1 MKVKVIDHDEFLKDT
16 VSGAVVNV
24 DDHALAKAKRKKL
37 EAQQKQNEIESL
49 KSDVADIK
57 AMLNQL
63 LDRVNNG
70 GN

>member
-16 VSGAVVNV
+16 VSGAVINT
-24 DDHALAKAKRKKL
+24 DDHALEKAKRKKL
-37 EAQQKQNEIESL
+37 DAQKKQNEIENL
-49 KSDVADIK
+49 KTDVADIK

-70 GN
+70 SN